1 MRAVAGRRD
10 RLDFEDFVAARGAAL
25 QHAAWLLTNDLHLA
39 QDLVQTALTDAWRRW
54 GRLSAPGHDVEAYV
68 RRSMYT
74 TYVSWWRRRSFSER
88 PSDGTARDDGTP
100 GRTQAAGSDTAREV
114 VNRVSV
120 TSALRELSPQQRAVI
135 VLRFLDDR
143 TIEATADILGMST
156 SAATTHQARA
166 LARLRSSGLLADE
179 EIPR

>member
-10 RLDFEDFVAARGAAL
+10 GLDFEDFVAARGAAL

-68 RRSMYT
+68 RRSLYT

-88 PSDGTARDDGTP
+88 PSGVARDNDDP
-100 GRTQAAGSDTAREV
+100 GRRQASGTDTAHEA
-114 VNRVSV
+114 VNRVTI
-120 TSALRELSPQQRAVI
+120 TSALQQLSPQQRAVI
-135 VLRFLDDR
+135 LLRFFDDR
-143 TIEATADILGMST
+143 TIEATADILSMST
-156 SAATTHQARA
+156 SAATTHQTRA
-166 LARLRSSGLLADE
+166 LARLRSSGLLAGE